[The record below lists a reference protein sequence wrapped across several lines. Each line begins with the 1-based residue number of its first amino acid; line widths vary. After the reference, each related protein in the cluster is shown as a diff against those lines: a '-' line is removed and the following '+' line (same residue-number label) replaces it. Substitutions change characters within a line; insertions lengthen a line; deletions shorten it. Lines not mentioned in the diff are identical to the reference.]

1 MSRPYKF
8 VTDCVSVHPA
18 DVDSLDQMIDQSRSI
33 TLATFARYVDI
44 RPIEHRLGY
53 SRTKAYGLHLK
64 NDYAVAFYRSEFKG
78 IRVYYM
84 VHSSI
89 EYIYAEK
96 PVPGYQH
103 AENN

>member
-1 MSRPYKF
+1 MNRPYNF
-8 VTDCVSVHPA
+8 VTDCVSVHPK
-18 DVDSLDQMIDQSRSI
+18 DVDALDKMIDQSRPI

-44 RPIEHRLGY
+44 RPIERRFGY

-78 IRVYYM
+78 VRVYYI

-89 EYIYAEK
+89 EYIYAAETI
-96 PVPGYQH
+96 PGYSH
-103 AENN
+103 ATNS